1 MWITPKKLP
10 GYPQKMGISFPH
22 YPQNT
27 ACYVDKLWKIDEF
40 LVELIAINSTF
51 SSYPQFLGITYPHSK
66 RRLWIKNGLF
76 GKLSTRHTYTY
87 IELRSF
93 PQSYPHTRW
102 GIFIIRTY
110 PQKVGISFPH
120 YPQNT
125 ACYVDSTKLSYD
137 SLRLSTVVL
146 QVIHKKWG

>member
-10 GYPQKMGISFPH
+10 GYPQKVGISFPH
-22 YPQNT
+22 CPQNT

-76 GKLSTRHTYTY
+76 GKLSTQHTYTY

-120 YPQNT
+120 YPQWMHP
-125 ACYVDSTKLSYD
+125 DMRIQDLSTKSGD
-137 SLRLSTVVL
+137 KFSTLSTKHRL
-146 QVIHKKWG
+146 LCG